1 VDVLVDA
8 QRIDRSRAVAGNS
21 ESPTEAKTSSMEEIL
36 DKVRTVTSR
45 MEALLRATEIDD
57 VARHAE

>member
-1 VDVLVDA
+1 M
-8 QRIDRSRAVAGNS
+8 AGNS

-57 VARHAE
+57 VARRAA